1 MSTGMPSRIPVRV
14 VLLEQLQ
21 GAALV
26 LAAVAFLAATA
37 GAEEAAPPK
46 LDLPVRCVPGDSCW
60 LVNLVDLDPGK
71 GVRDYRCG
79 RHAYDGHKGTDIA
92 IRDRAAMAD
101 GVDVI
106 AAAPG
111 TVRAVRDGMADRMPD
126 AALRRRRNIYCG
138 NGIVI
143 DHPGGWQTQYCH
155 LRRGSVAVAKGDEVT
170 RGQRL
175 GYVGHS
181 GMAEFP
187 PLHLSVRRGAKGVD
201 PFVGPDGDATACEA
215 GPAPLWT
222 AEALRQLAPPL
233 TAVYN
238 AGFAPTRPKPAAVRK
253 GLYHAPALSRRAPAL
268 ILWAEIFWVR
278 PGDTARLRI
287 LGPDGGVVAEHSN
300 VLPKRQAR
308 RMIFAGRKKPGLFW
322 PAGEYT
328 GEVVVERLSGD
339 GRTRRFV
346 ARRSVVLKD

>member
-1 MSTGMPSRIPVRV
+1 MGDIWDQILGHGEALGIMPCSFASLDKVRIEAGLLFYGYDMTEENTPWEVGLGFTVSTSKADFRGKD
-14 VLLEQLQ
+14 
-21 GAALV
+21 AL
-26 LAAVAFLAATA
+26 
-37 GAEEAAPPK
+37 
-46 LDLPVRCVPGDSCW
+46 
-60 LVNLVDLDPGK
+60 
-71 GVRDYRCG
+71 
-79 RHAYDGHKGTDIA
+79 
-92 IRDRAAMAD
+92 
-101 GVDVI
+101 I
-106 AAAPG
+106 AAKDQQKIQN
-111 TVRAVRDGMADRMPD
+111 VS
-126 AALRRRRNIYCG
+126 L
-138 NGIVI
+138 VI

-155 LRRGSVAVAKGDEVT
+155 LRRGSVSVAKGDEVT

-187 PLHLSVRRGAKGVD
+187 HLHLSVRRGAKVVD